1 MLEFLY
7 TLMADAASTNHLVAP
22 LPGGET
28 KWTSQQTTRL
38 RANVGG
44 GFGEIGSG
52 THRAVRGPL
61 FCGVPFGHVETG
73 SAPQNA
79 RFPLHKAGVAA
90 TLSLGTAGPASAAS
104 SSSDSLNSRPR
115 SATVVGSTPSTSF
128 AFFPFF
134 FLNILWLWRRP
145 ACSRPASCGVA
156 ARWRCPAAAPL
167 PPQLPGSPAPCVS
180 DRCLDTIDCHQSS
193 IPHSRT
199 TQGMHRWRGSAP
211 GRSSFSKGQ

>member
-90 TLSLGTAGPASAAS
+90 TLSLGTAGPASASS

-167 PPQLPGSPAPCVS
+167 P
-180 DRCLDTIDCHQSS
+180 DRLSSVFHSTLSHDTRHAQVEGFC
-193 IPHSRT
+193 P
-199 TQGMHRWRGSAP
+199 W
-211 GRSSFSKGQ
+211 SFKL